1 MNNRSRKSILT
12 RCIVAACITLVPFIA
27 TVVSAFPEQGVIAL
41 LYALLTCIGL
51 FIECFGFCIEP
62 LMYFRLVK
70 EAFVGGATAMFHSV
84 FWGLIM
90 IFIGGAVV
98 GVKCFILG
106 IKGIIYLIK
115 TKEA

>member
-12 RCIVAACITLVPFIA
+12 RCIVAACLTLVPLISM
-27 TVVSAFPEQGVIAL
+27 VVLGFPEQGAIVL
-41 LYALLTCIGL
+41 LYALLTSIGV
-51 FIECFGFCIEP
+51 FIEIFGFCIEP

-84 FWGLIM
+84 FWGFIM

-98 GVKCFILG
+98 SVKSFILG
-106 IKGIIYLIK
+106 IKGIIYLL
-115 TKEA
+115 TN